1 MWFRNQCSNSK
12 QNGRGVKR
20 DPSSGHRPRLLSSPC
35 MWSAFC
41 LGTKTISKELWLF
54 FLKNKVSV
62 KFDEVKDFVAALK
75 NLLAIQGQEVR
86 SEGNSLSR
94 AVWPFPL
101 TVYLCVLWFL
111 SESGRLFCNHGN
123 SLTSHRSPCCSSWDW
138 CWHRRWEHLTSLLR
152 ESEHS
157 QESPFIYTSQIWCKP
172 RKRESGYY
180 TGLGI
185 PSKLWIHTNN
195 YYTLT
200 YVISLTVHM
209 LFFQL
214 NFKPC
219 SKKAELCHFIFTPP
233 GSLNNCR
240 HPSAH

>member
-20 DPSSGHRPRLLSSPC
+20 DPSSGHCPRLLSSPC

-123 SLTSHRSPCCSSWDW
+123 SLRPRLKLGLPTQAPSVWSFSDSTASRNLD
-138 CWHRRWEHLTSLLR
+138 
-152 ESEHS
+152 
-157 QESPFIYTSQIWCKP
+157 CKP
-172 RKRESGYY
+172 GENWLRA
-180 TGLGI
+180 GLGC
-185 PSKLWIHTNN
+185 PLSTKTQRNEVL
-195 YYTLT
+195 
-200 YVISLTVHM
+200 VSAFCRVEFISHSSVCALKV
-209 LFFQL
+209 
-214 NFKPC
+214 
-219 SKKAELCHFIFTPP
+219 
-233 GSLNNCR
+233 
-240 HPSAH
+240 

>member
-12 QNGRGVKR
+12 PNGRGVKR

-123 SLTSHRSPCCSSWDW
+123 SLRPRLKLGLPTQAPSVWSFSNSTASRNLD
-138 CWHRRWEHLTSLLR
+138 
-152 ESEHS
+152 
-157 QESPFIYTSQIWCKP
+157 CKP
-172 RKRESGYY
+172 CENWLRA
-180 TGLGI
+180 GLGC
-185 PSKLWIHTNN
+185 PLSTKTQRNEVL
-195 YYTLT
+195 
-200 YVISLTVHM
+200 VSAFCRVGFISHSSVCALKV
-209 LFFQL
+209 
-214 NFKPC
+214 
-219 SKKAELCHFIFTPP
+219 
-233 GSLNNCR
+233 
-240 HPSAH
+240 